1 MQLSISASVIAGL
14 MMHGLSSGCGL
25 VPSLDIGFD
34 AGTGFGAVWRGSG
47 GDEGW
52 RGALTAFSGLDAG
65 VEVGAGAAE
74 AGAGLAGEGGVTS
87 GGTVEGAT
95 DAPEAVAAGL
105 IAAVA
110 VAGAPAVMP
119 RASENGNSR
128 STMPAEI
135 TASTFDTG
143 P

>member
-1 MQLSISASVIAGL
+1 MTAG
-14 MMHGLSSGCGL
+14 
-25 VPSLDIGFD
+25 
-34 AGTGFGAVWRGSG
+34 
-47 GDEGW
+47 
-52 RGALTAFSGLDAG
+52 SGLDAG
-65 VEVGAGAAE
+65 VAGGAAAAE
-74 AGAGLAGEGGVTS
+74 VGAGLAGAGGVTS
-87 GGTVEGAT
+87 DGTVAGAT
-95 DAPEAVAAGL
+95 DAPEAIAAGL
-105 IAAVA
+105 LAAVA